1 MPHGLF
7 VACSEEYKRPPDARA
22 RSFKTGARSRR
33 VKVVAGS
40 TGERVARALG
50 QALKVEVLPVERK
63 RFPDGEGYVRVLAD
77 AKDEDVLLVQGTLPD
92 PSLMELLLLQDALHR
107 ARAASVTTVIPY
119 YAYARQD
126 RMFQPGES
134 VSAQAVA
141 ELIEL
146 KTDRVVTVDPHK
158 EHILGFF
165 GVEAHAASCVPEI
178 AEWLRQEGADLV
190 LAPDKGAL
198 ERAEA
203 VAKALGADVD
213 HLEKTRLT
221 GTEVRMSPKTLN
233 VQGRSVAIVDD
244 LISTGGTIATA
255 AAELKRQG
263 AARVV
268 AACTHGLFVGG
279 GLDRI
284 LQSGC
289 DKVAAADTLDNPVPE
304 IPCTP
309 GIVRALRAAGLTR

>member
-1 MPHGLF
+1 M
-7 VACSEEYKRPPDARA
+7 
-22 RSFKTGARSRR
+22 
-33 VKVVAGS
+33 KVVAGS
-40 TGERVARALG
+40 AGEKVARAVGL
-50 QALKVEVLPVERK
+50 ALKAEVLPVERR
-63 RFPDGEGYVRVLAD
+63 RFPDGEGYVRLLAA
-77 AKDEDVLLVQGTLPD
+77 AKDEDVVLVNSTLPD
-92 PSLMELLLLQDALHR
+92 QNLVETLLLQDALHR
-107 ARAASVTTVIPY
+107 ARAATITTVVPY

-126 RMFQPGES
+126 RSFQDGET

-141 ELIEL
+141 ELLEL
-146 KTDRVVTVDPHK
+146 KTDRFVTVDPHK

-165 GVEAHAASCVPEI
+165 GVEAHAATCVPEI
-178 AEWLRQEGADLV
+178 AEWLRKEGVDLV

-198 ERAEA
+198 ERASA
-203 VAKALGADVD
+203 VGKLLGADVD

-221 GTEVRMSPKTLN
+221 GTEVRMAPKNLN
-233 VQGRSVAIVDD
+233 VKDRKVAIVDD

-263 AARVV
+263 AANVY

-289 DKVAAADTLDNPVPE
+289 DKVAAADTLENAVAE
-304 IPCTP
+304 IPCAP
-309 GIVRALRAAGLTR
+309 GIVRALRAAGVVR